1 MKSVSRSPTRS
12 PLPAT
17 DLGVSPATQAPAL
30 PAWPVLV
37 LLWGY
42 PAFWALGLLPF
53 APVIMAIPMLGFL
66 TLRRSV
72 TVVPGVLPWFGFAV
86 WMIPASLMVDQL
98 GRLTGVGI
106 RFSQYLALAIMMLYV
121 VNARRSLSVRRILN
135 GLTFIWLFV
144 IVGGYLGMLYPD
156 VRLTFTV
163 GLLLPD
169 FLASNDYIADL
180 VFPSLAEVQTPAGAE
195 EPFQRPSAPFAYT
208 NGWGA
213 AIAVLT
219 PIAVAT
225 AMGHHSARVIWLV
238 AAGIVA
244 IIPPAVASS
253 NRGMFL
259 GLGVSVVYVMLRL
272 LLRAQWLA
280 LSCVAALT
288 GAAAL
293 VLTWSGFLDEIA
305 ARQSVVDTTEGR
317 SSLYAET
324 FERTLA
330 SPILGY
336 GAARPSFRSEIW
348 IGTQG
353 AIWSVMFCFGF
364 VGLALYAYMLV
375 SGALRTAGAPN
386 LSTLWLHSSVV
397 VACVLSVFYG
407 MDRHLV
413 FVGLALAL
421 LLRERY
427 AGESDYWTPDPVPFR
442 RLRHGR

>member
-1 MKSVSRSPTRS
+1 MSSLLPPPAGSSFRATRGS
-12 PLPAT
+12 EPVGADT
-17 DLGVSPATQAPAL
+17 PAL

-53 APVIMAIPMLGFL
+53 APVIVAIPMLGFL

-72 TVVPGVLPWFGFAV
+72 TVVPGLIPWFGFAV
-86 WMIPASLMVDQL
+86 WMIPAALMVDQL

-106 RFSQYLALAIMMLYV
+106 RFSQYLALAIMMLYI
-121 VNARRSLSVRRILN
+121 VNARRALSPRRLLN
-135 GLTFIWLFV
+135 GLTFIWVFV
-144 IVGGYLGMLYPD
+144 IVGGYLGMMFPD

-180 VFPSLAEVQTPAGAE
+180 VFPSLAEVQTPPGAE

-219 PIAVAT
+219 PMAVAT
-225 AMGHHSARVIWLV
+225 AIGHRSARAVWLV
-238 AAGIVA
+238 AAGLVA

-259 GLGVSVVYVMLRL
+259 GLGIGVVYVMLRL
-272 LLRAQWLA
+272 LLRARWLA
-280 LSCVAALT
+280 LICVAALA

-293 VLTWSGFLDEIA
+293 LLTWSGFLDEIA
-305 ARQSVVDTTEGR
+305 ARQEVVDTTQGR
-317 SSLYAET
+317 SGLYAET
-324 FERTLA
+324 FERTLT

-336 GAARPSFRSEIW
+336 GAPRPSFRSEIW

-364 VGLALYAYMLV
+364 VGLALYAFMLL

-386 LSTLWLHSSVV
+386 LSTLWLHASVV
-397 VACVLSVFYG
+397 VACGLSLFYG

-413 FVGLALAL
+413 FVGVALAL
-421 LLRERY
+421 MLRERY
-427 AGESDYWTPDPVPFR
+427 SGESSYWTPSPVPFGR
-442 RLRHGR
+442 RGHGR